1 MRMSRGARQLSVFS
15 EVSHT
20 PMDAG
25 FIEWVHAC
33 ILYHGLD
40 QGMPVIDHWHKG
52 DRGVKNCKRHVLAAR

>member
-1 MRMSRGARQLSVFS
+1 
-15 EVSHT
+15 
-20 PMDAG
+20 MDAG